1 MDKFLRTAHEAREN
15 GLDELDRK
23 IRGQE
28 ESIKNMAEVIRA
40 QAAAIKQDNDSFK
53 GWMDLVENLEGEL
66 QVVKGQ
72 VASLSDRV
80 CHCGDVDAAE
90 RVPTPALS
98 YESYHSPP
106 VASPHENEI
115 PLAVVM
121 ANTILDED
129 SENVAPPIE
138 VEDGEV
144 VADQMVDGSWTHGE
158 AERILRDIEAAYRQ
172 DMVVANQ
179 RHQVR
184 SKARVPLARI
194 KPYTGRIALGSR
206 ESRRR
211 AREAK
216 DQQRQ
221 RRDRFGPLSTGHPI
235 DRPSLEFIQG
245 QYNRSPSPHHRLAS
259 RRPSSPIARDPR
271 FTGNSRLGNPSWSLG
286 GGGSSELHLST
297 RVLDGVVD
305 SGGRADDGGDVAGN
319 GQ

>member
-106 VASPHENEI
+106 VASPRENEI

-121 ANTILDED
+121 ANTVLEED

-144 VADQMVDGSWTHGE
+144 AEDRMVDGTWTHGE
-158 AERILRDIEAAYRQ
+158 AERILRDIEASYRQ
-172 DMVVANQ
+172 DIVRKSCFVSNFFIYSFNFYSPFAALPLYFANSHIPLYLSILFLMITGKTNKKRVYW
-179 RHQVR
+179 RHKSIVSVQAF
-184 SKARVPLARI
+184 SLA
-194 KPYTGRIALGSR
+194 
-206 ESRRR
+206 
-211 AREAK
+211 
-216 DQQRQ
+216 
-221 RRDRFGPLSTGHPI
+221 
-235 DRPSLEFIQG
+235 
-245 QYNRSPSPHHRLAS
+245 
-259 RRPSSPIARDPR
+259 
-271 FTGNSRLGNPSWSLG
+271 
-286 GGGSSELHLST
+286 
-297 RVLDGVVD
+297 
-305 SGGRADDGGDVAGN
+305 
-319 GQ
+319 

>member
-40 QAAAIKQDNDSFK
+40 QAAAIKRDNESFT
-53 GWMDLVENLEGEL
+53 GWMDLVGDLEGEL

-90 RVPTPALS
+90 RVPSPALS

-106 VASPHENEI
+106 VASPRENEI

-121 ANTILDED
+121 ANTVLEED
-129 SENVAPPIE
+129 SENLAPPME
-138 VEDGEV
+138 VEEGEV
-144 VADQMVDGSWTHGE
+144 VGAQVVDGGWTHGE
-158 AERILRDIEAAYRQ
+158 AERILRDIETAYRQ
-172 DMVVANQ
+172 DMAVADQ

-184 SKARVPLARI
+184 SKARVPLARL
-194 KPYTGRIALGSR
+194 KPYTGRMALGSR

-211 AREAK
+211 DQEAK
-216 DQQRQ
+216 DQRRQ
-221 RRDRFGPLSTGHPI
+221 RRNRFGPISTGHPI
-235 DRPSLEFIQG
+235 DRPSLEFVQG

-259 RRPSSPIARDPR
+259 RRSSSPIARDPR

-297 RVLDGVVD
+297 RVLDDVVD